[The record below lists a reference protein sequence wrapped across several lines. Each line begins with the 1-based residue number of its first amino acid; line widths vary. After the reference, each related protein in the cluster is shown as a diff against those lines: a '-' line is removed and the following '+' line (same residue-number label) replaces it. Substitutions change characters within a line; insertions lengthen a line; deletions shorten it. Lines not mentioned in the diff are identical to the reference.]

1 MLSHEETL
9 VVLARYHRYKV
20 SELVTNISDKVR
32 IGAIDR
38 LFNFNFNREINEKD
52 FVVNVNYRVNEM
64 ILLKVYSQDVLKAQ
78 SL

>member
-9 VVLARYHRYKV
+9 DVLARYHRYKV
-20 SELVTNISDKVR
+20 SELATNISDKVR